1 MDHFLCVHDCHMAG
15 DETVASGHMK
25 LGGLASS
32 SAKKCKG
39 AWFYL
44 SLMSRTA
51 QNAHKRV
58 KTMPQILLV
67 DDDETLCELL
77 GEYLESEGFSLIS
90 VHDGVHAVEAAQ
102 QQPWDAII
110 LDVMLPGMSGF
121 DVLKKIKPH
130 VEAPVL
136 MLTARG
142 EDTDTVVGLELG
154 ADDYVAK
161 PCSPRVLVAR
171 LRVLLRRRGQDEES
185 SAVIRIGDLVLD
197 AGNRRVTLS
206 GENVDLTGAEFNL
219 LQLLLR
225 NAGHVVSREQLASDG
240 LGRPLQ
246 AFDRRIETHMAQI
259 RRKLGPL
266 TDGGQRIHTV
276 RGVGYQYVQ
285 H

>member
-1 MDHFLCVHDCHMAG
+1 MQRPPFCPFPVSLNG
-15 DETVASGHMK
+15 
-25 LGGLASS
+25 
-32 SAKKCKG
+32 AK
-39 AWFYL
+39 FI
-44 SLMSRTA
+44 A
-51 QNAHKRV
+51 QEIS
-58 KTMPQILLV
+58 MPRILLV
-67 DDDETLCELL
+67 DDDEALCELL
-77 GEYLESEGFSLIS
+77 SEYLKSEGFSVS
-90 VHDGVHAVEAAQ
+90 AVHDGAQ
-102 QQPWDAII
+102 AIGIAQEREWDAII

-121 DVLKKIKPH
+121 DVLKRLKP
-130 VEAPVL
+130 VVSAPVL

-171 LRVLLRRRGQDEES
+171 LRALLRRRGADEEGS
-185 SAVIRIGDLVLD
+185 GVIGVGDLLLD
-197 AGNRRVTLS
+197 PGNRRVTVA
-206 GENVDLTGAEFNL
+206 GHDVELTGAEFNL

-225 NAGHVVSREQLASDG
+225 HAGSVVSRERLASDG

-246 AFDRRIETHMAQI
+246 AYDRRIETHMAQI

-266 TDGGQRIHTV
+266 ADGGQRIHTV